1 MGLGGRGRWG
11 YVRST
16 LLSIASRC
24 ANRMA
29 GIAGLQNRETGTFTG
44 DEWGEED
51 TRFICS
57 SLIALSLLKLLSL
70 VDVPLAVTYI
80 VSCAN
85 FDGGYGV
92 SPGAESHSG
101 QIYACL
107 AALSIARRID
117 VVDKDKLGRW
127 LSERQV
133 EQGGLNGRAE
143 KLEDVCYS
151 WWVGSSLAMIGRLHW
166 VDGEALKGFILRC
179 QVGCRFP
186 CLDWEVLIKV
196 GSRNGRYC

>member
-16 LLSIASRC
+16 LHSIASRC
-24 ANRMA
+24 ANRIA

-127 LSERQV
+127 LSEA
-133 EQGGLNGRAE
+133 GRAG
-143 KLEDVCYS
+143 
-151 WWVGSSLAMIGRLHW
+151 GSEWEG
-166 VDGEALKGFILRC
+166 GEAG
-179 QVGCRFP
+179 GC
-186 CLDWEVLIKV
+186 VL
-196 GSRNGRYC
+196 